1 MSLSKKDISKNISTK
16 AQIHNKYSEKFLN
29 SFLAIITNYS
39 KKNHVKISNFGSFY
53 MKESPAR
60 KGRNPKTM
68 ESYNIH
74 KRRKLNFNTSQ
85 KIKELIN

>member
-1 MSLSKKDISKNISTK
+1 MSLSKIDISKNISTK
-16 AQIHNKYSEKFLN
+16 AQIHNKYSEKLLN
-29 SFLAIITNYS
+29 SFIAIITNYS

-68 ESYNIH
+68 ESYNIQ
-74 KRRKLNFNTSQ
+74 KRKKLNLNISQ

>member
-16 AQIHNKYSEKFLN
+16 AQMHNKYSEKFLN
-29 SFLAIITNYS
+29 NFLAIIINYS

-53 MKESPAR
+53 MKESPTR

-74 KRRKLNFNTSQ
+74 KRRKLKFNTSQ

>member
-16 AQIHNKYSEKFLN
+16 AQMHNKYSEKFLN
-29 SFLAIITNYS
+29 NFLAIITNYS

-53 MKESPAR
+53 IKESPAR
-60 KGRNPKTM
+60 NGRNPKTM
-68 ESYNIH
+68 ESYNIP

-85 KIKELIN
+85 KIKELFN

>member
-1 MSLSKKDISKNISTK
+1 
-16 AQIHNKYSEKFLN
+16 
-29 SFLAIITNYS
+29 
-39 KKNHVKISNFGSFY
+39 

-68 ESYNIH
+68 ESYNIP

>member
-16 AQIHNKYSEKFLN
+16 AQIHNKYSDKFLN
-29 SFLAIITNYS
+29 NFLAIITNYS

-68 ESYNIH
+68 EFYNIQ
-74 KRRKLNFNTSQ
+74 KRKKLSFNTSQ

>member
-16 AQIHNKYSEKFLN
+16 AQMHNKYSEKFLN
-29 SFLAIITNYS
+29 NFLAIITNYS

-53 MKESPAR
+53 MKESPTR

-74 KRRKLNFNTSQ
+74 KRRKLKFNTSQ

>member
-16 AQIHNKYSEKFLN
+16 AQIHNKCSEKFLN
-29 SFLAIITNYS
+29 SFIAIITNYS

-68 ESYNIH
+68 ESYNIP
-74 KRRKLNFNTSQ
+74 KTRKLNFNTSQ

>member
-1 MSLSKKDISKNISTK
+1 MSLSKKDITKNISTK
-16 AQIHNKYSEKFLN
+16 AQIHNKYSENFLN
-29 SFLAIITNYS
+29 SFIAIIINYS

-53 MKESPAR
+53 MKESPTR

-74 KRRKLNFNTSQ
+74 KRRKLRFSTSQ